1 MVYIFIIKRKGLMKN
16 EINDIEAYIQALLD
30 ITDNNRYKSVK
41 IVCDDI
47 QVKEQ
52 RESSLFN

>member
-30 ITDNNRYKSVK
+30 ITDNNRYASVK

>member
-1 MVYIFIIKRKGLMKN
+1 MKN
-16 EINDIEAYIQALLD
+16 EIRDIEAYIQALLD
-30 ITDNNRYKSVK
+30 ITDNNRYKSAK
-41 IVCDDI
+41 LVCDDI